1 MAAPAPALA
10 GGRPQILLVLAVVL
24 LIRVPFLNQAVQG
37 DDIYYLAGAQHAQ
50 IDPLHPNHARY
61 GFLGEMVDMRGHPH
75 PPLNCWFL
83 AVLLAI
89 FGDVYEVPFHTA
101 YMLWSL
107 MAALAAW
114 SLAKRF
120 TPQPLPATLLFLAT
134 PAFVVNGNSF
144 ESDLPFLA
152 LWMAALALFIKA
164 AEARVMPQ
172 SRGPWD
178 KLQLVSGGIRKA
190 SGQAES
196 LSHPGAQA
204 IAPETE
210 ALHARSG
217 KWLAGAALSLA
228 LAALAAY
235 QAVLIVPVLWA
246 YLWLR
251 ARRWRAGWLVTLVP
265 VATLAG
271 WQLFERASTGA
282 LPASVLAGYFHAYG
296 FQDLGR
302 KLANAAALTAHAG
315 WLVFPL
321 LAVVACRGIPRWSWA
336 VVLLGTAGAA
346 LLDSNPLFWASFGTG
361 LLLIC
366 YCAASLR
373 DASFLSA
380 WVLIFFAGALILFFA
395 GSARYLLPIAAA
407 VALLVSRNLS
417 QRPRWLIAGAALQL
431 LLGLCLSTVNYQHW
445 EGYRRF
451 ARSLVGESA
460 QKRVWINGEWGLRY
474 YLETEGGLA
483 LMRGQAVR
491 PGDMVVSSRLAMP
504 IEFTTGGGALVP
516 VAQWE
521 IRSWLPFR
529 LTALGARSAYSTIA
543 LGLRPFDVG
552 SGPIDVVRAE
562 AVVERRPTLEYL
574 PMNAPEA
581 EQQIVSGVYALES
594 NQWRWMGDRALMLLK
609 RPERPL
615 PLQAVFYIPDNAAA
629 RRISMTVDGQPVAER
644 AYAGA
649 GMHTLASAPIAGA
662 GDSVTVT
669 ITVDQTFSV
678 AGDHRRLGIILSA
691 VGFKA
696 AR

>member
-10 GGRPQILLVLAVVL
+10 GARRQVLLVLAVVL

-83 AVLLAI
+83 AGLLAI
-89 FGDVYEVPFHTA
+89 FRDVYEVPFHMA
-101 YMLWSL
+101 YLLWSL

-120 TPQPLPATLLFLAT
+120 TAQPLPATLLFLAT

-164 AEARVMPQ
+164 AEAR
-172 SRGPWD
+172 
-178 KLQLVSGGIRKA
+178 
-190 SGQAES
+190 
-196 LSHPGAQA
+196 
-204 IAPETE
+204 
-210 ALHARSG
+210 SG

-228 LAALAAY
+228 LVALAAY

-251 ARRWRAGWLVTLVP
+251 ARKWRAGWLVTLVP

-321 LAVVACRGIPRWSWA
+321 LAVAACRRIPRWSWA

-380 WVLIFFAGALILFFA
+380 WVLIFFAGALVLFFA

-417 QRPRWLIAGAALQL
+417 QRPRWLVAGIALQL

-445 EGYRRF
+445 DGYRRF
-451 ARSLVGESA
+451 ARSLEGESA

-491 PGDMVVSSRLAMP
+491 PGEMVVSSRLAMP

-543 LGLRPFDVG
+543 LGLRPFDLG
-552 SGPIDVVRAE
+552 SGPIDVVRAD

-581 EQQIVSGVYALES
+581 EQQIVSGIYALES
-594 NQWRWMGDRALMLLK
+594 NQWRWMGDRALILLK

-615 PLQAVFYIPDNAAA
+615 PLQAVFYIPDNAPA
-629 RRISMTVDGQPVAER
+629 RRIVMTVDGQPVAER
-644 AYAGA
+644 AYAGS
-649 GMHTLASAPIAGA
+649 GMHTLSSAPIAVA
-662 GDSVTVT
+662 GESVTVT

-678 AGDHRRLGIILSA
+678 PGDHRRLGVILSA